1 MCHLLKVISLIEK
14 TSEKNNNSINFV
26 PVQSLNRDVQNLIL
40 NKVYSFFCFFL
51 FKVVRPKSIHF
62 ALL

>member
-40 NKVYSFFCFFL
+40 NKVYSFFCFFFYL
-51 FKVVRPKSIHF
+51 K
-62 ALL
+62 